1 MLYGV
6 FYASP
11 IELKDRL
18 MTYAFF
24 LGCTIPAR
32 SRSYEMSARKVAEKL
47 DFELRDMKEFMCCGY
62 PMKASDQVSSELMGA
77 YNLSLAEKAG
87 LDVCTLCSS
96 CASYLTEV
104 AYHLAEEGPKRD
116 EINKRLSRLGLEYKG
131 DAKVRHFVRVLY
143 EEVEPKEIKKYFK
156 RDLGDLKI
164 AVHYGCH
171 YLKPSEIYD
180 NFDLVDYPKSIEKL
194 VSMTGARVVSYA
206 GEQNCCGGPLLPV
219 DEKTALSLTR
229 EKLDAVSD
237 VGADA
242 LCVVCPFCSV
252 MYDSNQKTILSGFGT
267 KFELPVLYLTQLL
280 GLAMGF
286 GKKELGL
293 NMNVV
298 KPTQLLK
305 KYFI

>member
-1 MLYGV
+1 
-6 FYASP
+6 
-11 IELKDRL
+11 

-32 SRSYEMSARKVAEKL
+32 SRGYEMSARKVAEKL
-47 DFELRDMKEFMCCGY
+47 DFELRDMAEFVCCGY

-77 YNLSLAEKAG
+77 YNLALAQKAG

-104 AYHLAEEGPKRD
+104 ACHLTEEGPKRD
-116 EINKRLSRLGLEYKG
+116 AVNTQLSRVGLEYKG
-131 DAKVRHFVRVLY
+131 DVKVRHFARVLF
-143 EEVEPKEIKKYFK
+143 EEVEPKEIKKHFK
-156 RDLGDLKI
+156 RDLGDLAI
-164 AVHYGCH
+164 ALHYGCH

-180 NFDLVDYPKSIEKL
+180 NFDTADHPKSIEKL
-194 VSMTGARVVSYA
+194 VSLTGARVVSYA

-219 DEKTALSLTR
+219 DEKTALSLAKD
-229 EKLDAVSD
+229 KLDAVFEI
-237 VGADA
+237 GADA

-252 MYDSNQKTILSGFGT
+252 MYDSNQKAILSESATNSGF
-267 KFELPVLYLTQLL
+267 PVLYLTQLL

-293 NMNVV
+293 HMNVV
-298 KPTQLLK
+298 KPKQLIK
-305 KYFI
+305 KYFP

>member
-1 MLYGV
+1 
-6 FYASP
+6 
-11 IELKDRL
+11 

-32 SRSYEMSARKVAEKL
+32 SRGYEISARKIAEKL
-47 DFELRDMKEFMCCGY
+47 DFELRDMAEFVCCGY

-77 YNLSLAEKAG
+77 YNLALAEKAG

-104 AYHLAEEGPKRD
+104 ACHLAEEGPERD
-116 EINKRLSRLGLEYKG
+116 AVNNQLSRVGLEYKG
-131 DAKVRHFVRVLY
+131 DVKVRHFVRVLF
-143 EEVEPKEIKKYFK
+143 EEVEPKEIKKHFK
-156 RDLGDLKI
+156 RDLGGLAI
-164 AVHYGCH
+164 ALHYGCH
-171 YLKPSEIYD
+171 YLKPSGVFD
-180 NFDLVDYPKSIEKL
+180 NFDPADHPKSIENL
-194 VSMTGARVVSYA
+194 VSMTGARVASYA

-219 DEKTALSLTR
+219 DEKTALSLAK
-229 EKLDAVSD
+229 EKLDAVFE

-252 MYDSNQKTILSGFGT
+252 MYDSNQKTILSGSATNSGF
-267 KFELPVLYLTQLL
+267 PVLYLTQLL

-293 NMNVV
+293 QMNVV
-298 KPTQLLK
+298 KPKELLK
-305 KYFI
+305 KYFS

>member
-1 MLYGV
+1 
-6 FYASP
+6 
-11 IELKDRL
+11 

-32 SRSYEMSARKVAEKL
+32 SRGYEMSARKVAEKL
-47 DFELRDMKEFMCCGY
+47 DFELRDMEEFICCGY

-77 YNLSLAEKAG
+77 YNLALAQKAG

-116 EINKRLSRLGLEYKG
+116 AVNTQLSRVGLEYKG
-131 DAKVRHFVRVLY
+131 NVKVRHFVRVLY
-143 EEVEPKEIKKYFK
+143 EEVAPKEIKKHFK
-156 RDLGDLKI
+156 RDLGELEI

-171 YLKPSEIYD
+171 YLKPSGIFD
-180 NFDLVDYPKSIEKL
+180 NFDPADYPKSIEKL

-219 DEKTALSLTR
+219 DEKTALSLAK
-229 EKLDAVSD
+229 EKLDAVFE

-252 MYDSNQKTILSGFGT
+252 MYDSNQKTILSGSATNSGF
-267 KFELPVLYLTQLL
+267 PVLYLTQLL

-293 NMNVV
+293 QMNVV
-298 KPTQLLK
+298 KPKELLK
-305 KYFI
+305 KYFP

>member
-1 MLYGV
+1 
-6 FYASP
+6 
-11 IELKDRL
+11 

-32 SRSYEMSARKVAEKL
+32 SRGYEMSARKVAEKL
-47 DFELRDMKEFMCCGY
+47 DFELRDMEEFICCGY

-77 YNLSLAEKAG
+77 YNLALAQKAG

-116 EINKRLSRLGLEYKG
+116 AVNTQLSRVGLEYKG
-131 DAKVRHFVRVLY
+131 NVKVRHFVRVLF
-143 EEVEPKEIKKYFK
+143 EEIEPKEIKKHFK
-156 RDLGDLKI
+156 RYLVDLTI
-164 AVHYGCH
+164 ALHYGCH
-171 YLKPSEIYD
+171 YLKPSGIFD
-180 NFDLVDYPKSIEKL
+180 NFDPADYPKSIEKL

-219 DEKTALSLTR
+219 DEKTALSLAK
-229 EKLDAVSD
+229 EKLDAVFE

-252 MYDSNQKTILSGFGT
+252 MYDSNQKTILSGSATNSGF
-267 KFELPVLYLTQLL
+267 PVLYLTQLL

-286 GKKELGL
+286 EKKELGL
-293 NMNVV
+293 QMNVV
-298 KPTQLLK
+298 KPKELLK
-305 KYFI
+305 KYFP